1 MTDQSFSIHLPASLA
16 ADSSKLKEKTLK
28 IGWVGRIL
36 GIFRVEEVF
45 IYGDDDPKVDDSEKE
60 VSTIISLLEYMDTPQ
75 YLRKII
81 FPYREELQY
90 VGILP
95 PLRTPHHPL
104 QDERREKGSIREAA
118 VIESNGGESK
128 LEIGLPEEGVFK
140 GDLEEGERVTVRL
153 GEKINRDKR
162 LVDIVD
168 RTEVG
173 DYWGFSVFKT
183 PDIAQSLSKSREDY
197 TIGTSRL
204 GQNLYEAIKGIKA
217 NNIDAVT
224 IAFGGPYQ
232 GLFEICERQGVDT
245 DDLFDIIVNAIP
257 KQGTATVRTEE
268 ALNTTLGALNILLR
282 RK

>member
-1 MTDQSFSIHLPASLA
+1 MTNQSFSVHLPASLV
-16 ADSSKLKEKTLK
+16 ADFSKLREKTLK
-28 IGWVGRIL
+28 VGRVGRIL
-36 GIFRVEEVF
+36 GIFRVEEVY
-45 IYGDDDPKVDDSEKE
+45 IYRDDDPKVDDQEEEISI
-60 VSTIISLLEYMDTPQ
+60 IISLLEYMDTPQ

-90 VGILP
+90 VGLLP

-104 QDERREKGSIREAA
+104 QDERREEGSIREAA
-118 VIESNGGESK
+118 VIGSDGSESR
-128 LEIGLPEEGVFK
+128 LEIGLPEKGVFNGK
-140 GDLEEGERVTVRL
+140 LEEGQRVTVRL
-153 GEKINRDKR
+153 GRKIDEDKR
-162 LVDIVD
+162 LVDIVNKGKV
-168 RTEVG
+168 E
-173 DYWGFSVFKT
+173 DYWGFSVFKK
-183 PDIAQSLSKSREDY
+183 PSIAQSLSKSREDY

-245 DDLFDIIVNAIP
+245 DDLFDIMVNAIP
-257 KQGTATVRTEE
+257 EQGTATVRTEE